1 MRTTLLTVSLLAALA
16 APSAVRAQT
25 LTSTVQSFGDPER
38 PPGTQLWGITAGA
51 RPIGLAEC
59 QANVTIPLEVGG
71 IPSSEL
77 SNRFVI
83 YRAAVNSGMC
93 NVAASRMMTT
103 TSDPIC
109 TMTAFPAAMIT
120 PPTTEI
126 GPTVQQLFG
135 TDACDGAGI
144 EDQDFWIL
152 SVTSPDDRSSLVN
165 QYAII
170 RILLDTE
177 PPVAPTADAAP
188 AGDTMIS
195 VTFDAN
201 TAEMLTGS
209 TAYVDPTGCD
219 ANGNVLDTTTLVAN
233 MAPPS
238 GARSVESNGVEAV
251 TLDGSML
258 GLEYGEY
265 AAVAITTMDLA
276 RNESVL
282 SNVVCVQRVELSGF
296 WDAYCAE
303 RGVTDPAMCRAQYS
317 GCAATPG
324 RGSAPSLAMA
334 MLGIALAFVMSRGA
348 RRSSR

>member
-1 MRTTLLTVSLLAALA
+1 MRTTLLTVSLLASLA
-16 APSAVRAQT
+16 VPGAASAQT

-59 QANVTIPLEVGG
+59 RQNLVIPIEIGG
-71 IPSSEL
+71 IPATEM
-77 SNRFVI
+77 SNRFVA
-83 YRAAVNSGMC
+83 YRAAVGSGMC
-93 NVAASRMMTT
+93 NLGASRMMTT

-135 TDACDGAGI
+135 TDACDSASI
-144 EDQDFWIL
+144 RDHDFWFL
-152 SVTSPDDRSSLVN
+152 SVTSPDDRSSDVA
-165 QYAII
+165 QYAVL

-177 PPVAPTADAAP
+177 PPVAPTVDASP
-188 AGDTMIS
+188 AGDTAIS

-219 ANGNVLDTTTLVAN
+219 ENGNVLDTTTLVAD

-251 TLDGSML
+251 QLDGSML
-258 GLEYGEY
+258 GLGYGEY
-265 AAVAITTMDLA
+265 AAVAVTTMDLA

-282 SNVVCVQRVELSGF
+282 SNVVCLQRVELAGF
-296 WDAYCAE
+296 WDAYCAD
-303 RGVTDPAMCRAQYS
+303 RGITDPAECRAQYG

-324 RGSAPSLAMA
+324 RTGGPTPFIA
-334 MLGIALAFVMSRGA
+334 MLGIALAFVMSRAA